1 MSPGRLEEQPN
12 NPHRAVSCWRLTTV
26 LVGIFCLPMAAG
38 AQQISPLTSDD
49 APAPEKQIP
58 RYSVEIIVFSYADN
72 VSSGSEIFLP
82 DAVDEPMEAAATLAE
97 VQEQRQSIFMPG
109 EETVADSVP
118 EYGDF
123 LVEFEDEELVEL
135 IANERI
141 DLKILLPDE
150 LTMTEIHEE
159 LLLLDAYQPVMWAG
173 WTQATLAEEETPLI
187 RLRRLGNLP
196 LKFDGNLKLYLSRFL
211 HLVIDIS
218 MDGESTATQEP
229 ILPAATSGFER
240 GYIDA
245 FGYLIYAD
253 VLAPAL
259 HYRIIENRIMKNGDI
274 RYFDHPKFGVLAKVT
289 RYEAAAEDEE
299 MEFEAAPVVLDTAN

>member
-12 NPHRAVSCWRLTTV
+12 NPHRAVSSWRVATV
-26 LVGIFCLPMAAG
+26 LVGISCLAMAAG
-38 AQQISPLTSDD
+38 AQQTAPLPSADT
-49 APAPEKQIP
+49 PAPEEELP

-82 DAVDEPMEAAATLAE
+82 SAVDEPMEAAATLAE
-97 VQEQRQSIFMPG
+97 VQEETQSVFMPG
-109 EETVADSVP
+109 EGAVADSVP

-135 IANERI
+135 IASDRI
-141 DLKILLPDE
+141 DLKILMPDE

-289 RYEAAAEDEE
+289 RYEVPEEDEE
-299 MEFEAAPVVLDTAN
+299 IDFEAAPVVLDATN